1 MEMELLNDA
10 VSPEDYKTSNGSKE
24 TTGRWTREEHLAF
37 IKGLE
42 MYGKGW
48 KKIAGLIKTRTVVQ
62 IRTHAQK
69 YFLKL
74 AKARQN
80 SEAANNPDGK
90 GSHNGS
96 RKVTPR
102 SSLSLSL

>member
-1 MEMELLNDA
+1 
-10 VSPEDYKTSNGSKE
+10 
-24 TTGRWTREEHLAF
+24 
-37 IKGLE
+37 

-74 AKARQN
+74 QKARQN
-80 SEAANNPDGK
+80 GGNAGDAVRI
-90 GSHNGS
+90 
-96 RKVTPR
+96 RKR
-102 SSLSLSL
+102 NLFL

>member
-1 MEMELLNDA
+1 
-10 VSPEDYKTSNGSKE
+10 
-24 TTGRWTREEHLAF
+24 
-37 IKGLE
+37 

-48 KKIAGLIKTRTVVQ
+48 KKIAQLIKTRTVVQ

-80 SEAANNPDGK
+80 GDGGMSGDGK
-90 GSHNGS
+90 FPGIGK
-96 RKVTPR
+96 KVRTARLNTSILHFPYVD
-102 SSLSLSL
+102 L

>member
-1 MEMELLNDA
+1 LL
-10 VSPEDYKTSNGSKE
+10 
-24 TTGRWTREEHLAF
+24 F

-74 AKARQN
+74 TKARQHVD
-80 SEAANNPDGK
+80 SGGGISLDGK
-90 GSHNGS
+90 SLGGVN
-96 RKVTPR
+96 RKVSIYLLIFVILLKILR
-102 SSLSLSL
+102 FQCSV

>member
-1 MEMELLNDA
+1 
-10 VSPEDYKTSNGSKE
+10 
-24 TTGRWTREEHLAF
+24 
-37 IKGLE
+37 

-80 SEAANNPDGK
+80 GDSGGNLTMDGK
-90 GSHNGS
+90 MLSPN
-96 RKVTPR
+96 RKVR
-102 SSLSLSL
+102 CLHS